1 MYPLTEWLTAIGT
14 IVTAGAAGYASISW
28 RQNLRKTS
36 QHEIATKVLEEASL
50 FRYMF
55 YESRAPIFFG
65 YEFPASYNAIK
76 DRDRSNDEEAD
87 GWLHVFEN
95 RWKIIGPQMSVLVR
109 LRGRARILLGNDV
122 ANNIE
127 VLARTGYQLQSYM
140 KKKVA
145 QYRVGSD
152 VVAQWADQKHVAR
165 VNSILPAVCDQNPA

>member
-1 MYPLTEWLTAIGT
+1 MYTSVTDWLIAIGT
-14 IVTAGAAGYASISW
+14 LVTAGAAGYASITW
-28 RQNLRKTS
+28 RQNLRKAS

-65 YEFPASYNAIK
+65 YEFPASYHAIK
-76 DRDRSNDEEAD
+76 DRDRSHDEEAD
-87 GWLHVFEN
+87 GWLHVFEK
-95 RWKIIGPQMSVLVR
+95 RWKIIGPQMAVLAR

-140 KKKVA
+140 REKVA
-145 QYRVGSD
+145 QYRAGSD
-152 VVAQWADQKHVAR
+152 VVAQWADQ
-165 VNSILPAVCDQNPA
+165 NTWCE